1 MPQTANRTFLRDQVY
16 IAIRDAIA
24 DGVLEP
30 GERLRED
37 EIVEWLGSSRASIR
51 DALARLSDQGLVEMV
66 PNQFTRVAL
75 VDRDDVLQS
84 LVTQFVFFR
93 IAISEG
99 TPRLGDEHRAE
110 LQRLTDV
117 VTTSVAEGG
126 RPSVYIS
133 GLGAYMRVLAR
144 AAENEMLLHYIE
156 QSGPLVSRALSIPGT
171 SVDLERLNGSVVSV
185 HEAVLA
191 GETARAVVLLREF
204 ASAIIR
210 DLE

>member
-66 PNQFTRVAL
+66 PNQFTRVAP

-99 TPRLGDEHRAE
+99 VRGLTDEHRAE
-110 LQRLTDV
+110 LQRLIDV
-117 VTTSVAEGG
+117 VTTAVAEGG

-133 GLGAYMRVLAR
+133 GLGDYMRVLAR
-144 AAENEMLLHYIE
+144 AAGSEMLLHYID

-171 SVDLERLNGSVVSV
+171 SVDLDRLTGYAVDV

-191 GETARAVVLLREF
+191 GESDRAVALLREF
-204 ASAIIR
+204 AAATIG